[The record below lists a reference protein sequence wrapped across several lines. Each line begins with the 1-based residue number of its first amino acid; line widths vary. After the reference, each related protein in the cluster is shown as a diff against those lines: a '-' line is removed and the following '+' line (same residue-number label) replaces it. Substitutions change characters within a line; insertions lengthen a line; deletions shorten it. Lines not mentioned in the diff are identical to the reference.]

1 MGVLIGVGN
10 TVPQFP
16 YKDLW
21 YGILINLKNHG
32 HCVADGKLERVGN
45 LDLHRSLPIQSRIKR
60 FMANADGTVNYWL
73 GANDSTLKEG
83 GGAARLN
90 ALDGDVML
98 YKPNYY
104 RKFEYI
110 GEDYLLVA
118 ISEVALPGFTLMKE
132 KSRSPWYA
140 TFNRSTNVPVSASFL
155 QWNADGSIKV
165 DENGIPQFTSNAADF
180 RGGTNASANDG
191 TYKTVVGMPAT
202 SNSKATIRTRC
213 RTKGDNWHHGGW
225 RFREEMGWLMAI
237 EFGDLDS
244 QAAFTAEKTA
254 DGFRQGGLG
263 NGTYVSD
270 PEWSAHNGYYPF
282 IPCGITAKLGN
293 NTGIVEYSIPNW
305 ANKGTAKVVRV
316 GSYRGW
322 ETPQQYLWEHCDDVI
337 VRVFKPSDGG
347 ERLLYLC
354 SDPAKFTTPADKATA
369 VPDGYVELGR
379 LPSAQGYI
387 SAMGVA
393 NGYSFPNSVAGGAG
407 NKDYCDHFWC
417 PAVTDDNG
425 AEGFYQ
431 LLAAAYAN
439 NSDDSGVRCALTYH
453 RGAYTTA
460 YYGFPLCLEYPL
472 SEGA

>member
-60 FMANADGTVNYWL
+60 FVAKADGSVNYWL

-104 RKFEYI
+104 RKFELI

-140 TFNRSTNVPVSASFL
+140 TFNRTTNVPVSACFL
-155 QWNADGSIKV
+155 QWNADGTLKV
-165 DENGIPQFTSNAADF
+165 DADGVPVMASNAADF
-180 RGGTNASANDG
+180 RGGNNTATNDG
-191 TYKTVVGMPAT
+191 KYNQLLGMPASST
-202 SNSKATIRTRC
+202 NKSTIRTRC
-213 RTKGDNWHHGGW
+213 KTKGDNWHHGGW

-244 QAAFTAEKTA
+244 QAAYTAEKTA

-263 NGTYVSD
+263 KGTFVD
-270 PEWSAHNGYYPF
+270 GGQWNTHNGYNPF

-293 NTGIVEYSIPNW
+293 NTGIVEYSVPNW
-305 ANKGTAKVVRV
+305 AGTGTAKVLKVA
-316 GSYRGW
+316 SYRGW

-337 VRVFKPSDGG
+337 VHLDKPSDGG
-347 ERLLYLC
+347 ARLLYLC
-354 SDPAKFTTPADKATA
+354 SDPTKFATPADKAA
-369 VPDGYVELGR
+369 EVPEGYVELGR
-379 LPSAQGYI
+379 LPDSDGYI

-393 NGYSFPNSVAGGAG
+393 NGYSFPNSVAGGAA
-407 NKDYCDHFWC
+407 NKDYCDYFWR
-417 PAVTDDNG
+417 PNVTDDNG

-439 NSDDSGVRCALTYH
+439 RSEDAGVRCAGTVN
-453 RGAYTTA
+453 RGAYTNA
-460 YYGFPLCLEYPL
+460 YCGFPLCLEYPL